1 MECKQM
7 NERKKVRQRFGGTYN
22 IFRVKAKQAR
32 SMLLLCLPFDQ
43 ETGGSTFFQK
53 VGERLTD

>member
-7 NERKKVRQRFGGTYN
+7 NEWKKVRRRFGGTYN
-22 IFRVKAKQAR
+22 NFWVKAKQAR
-32 SMLLLCLPFDQ
+32 SKLLLCLLFDQ
-43 ETGGSTFFQK
+43 ETGGSMFFQK